1 MTELTERQRLQ
12 KKFEAGEITA
22 HQHAMMAAQLPPDP
36 EPVVEEPV
44 VEKPAPAK
52 KKKASKKAKK

>member
-1 MTELTERQRLQ
+1 MTELTERQKLQ
-12 KKFEAGEITA
+12 KMVDEGKLTA
-22 HQHAMMAAQLPPDP
+22 HQFAALSAGLPPDP
-36 EPVVEEPV
+36 EPV